1 MSEFFVAFAISFTFS
16 LIFGSSASSSP
27 KPEPSPEGMLISEGT
42 FLAAVIFFIG
52 VVLAYFSESL
62 WFFGVQS
69 IIFLI
74 FSIFGFE
81 YYNLHHVKIEPPIES
96 EMKFW
101 ERIKK
106 RKEIKI
112 KKENIE
118 KEKNERYEKI
128 IWLQKAIEF
137 LIIAE
142 HIILPINIYFIWGNR

>member
-16 LIFGSSASSSP
+16 LIFGSSAPSSP

-42 FLAAVIFFIG
+42 FLAAVIFFTG

-96 EMKFW
+96 GMTIW
-101 ERIKK
+101 ERFKR
-106 RKEIKI
+106 RKEIKAE
-112 KKENIE
+112 KERRE
-118 KEKNERYEKI
+118 KEKTERYEKI
-128 IWLQKAIEF
+128 IRLQKTIKI

-142 HIILPINIYFIWGNR
+142 HVFLPINIYFIWGNR